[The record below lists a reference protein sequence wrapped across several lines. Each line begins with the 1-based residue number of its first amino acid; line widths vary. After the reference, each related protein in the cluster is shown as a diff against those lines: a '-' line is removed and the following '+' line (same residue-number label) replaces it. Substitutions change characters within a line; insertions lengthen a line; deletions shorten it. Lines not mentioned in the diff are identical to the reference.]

1 MKRYKFSSGDE
12 EKSRKAEQQFLR
24 ITENMT
30 DELRDAVL
38 ECLIKM
44 QKQLFFQDPWLLKKF
59 SGKEHAQILAQYT
72 REEQLIMLARFD
84 LELQHR
90 KDKKRNS

>member
-30 DELRDAVL
+30 DEERDAVL
-38 ECLIKM
+38 KM
-44 QKQLFFQDPWLLKKF
+44 MIEVQKQMFFQEPWLLKKF
-59 SGKEHAQILAQYT
+59 SGKEQAQILAQYT

-84 LELQHR
+84 LELQHW
-90 KDKKRNS
+90 RNKNVH